1 MPIQAAVCAF
11 ALMPLLRLG
20 LPENTIVAWA
30 AVRSDIVGPHIIV
43 HTPMYSIAHKVCVN
57 VCHIKKV

>member
-1 MPIQAAVCAF
+1 
-11 ALMPLLRLG
+11 MPLLRLG